1 MSNRIIIDILAPKI
15 EQSPY
20 FVVDNTIMQVP
31 VIAGDAN
38 PVPLINAIGD
48 SVFQIGDTCQILSC
62 GFVLPHSFTLGQTG
76 SGYPF
81 WTHQFY
87 FARDP
92 AWNTPIGLEHMA
104 NNTNGQLGVFLEN
117 YEMFID
123 IPHNIIFN
131 NATQRHEFQFQ
142 LQLPPGQEPQI
153 SMANVP
159 DVFSDEQIKI
169 SPFIKVIHNLPMEQ
183 R

>member
-1 MSNRIIIDILAPKI
+1 MTKLFKLYNYSLYTVINMSNRIIIDILAPKI

-117 YEMFID
+117 YEMFIFTRVCVL
-123 IPHNIIFN
+123 ITLYRTLRIFLGNIAIICTLFTF
-131 NATQRHEFQFQ
+131 AFTD
-142 LQLPPGQEPQI
+142 LKL
-153 SMANVP
+153 
-159 DVFSDEQIKI
+159 
-169 SPFIKVIHNLPMEQ
+169 
-183 R
+183 